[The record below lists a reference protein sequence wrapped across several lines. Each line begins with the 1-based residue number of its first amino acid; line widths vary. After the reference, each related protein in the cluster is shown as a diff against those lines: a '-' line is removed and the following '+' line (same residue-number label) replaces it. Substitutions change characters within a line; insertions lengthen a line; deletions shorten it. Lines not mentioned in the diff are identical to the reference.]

1 MYRDCC
7 TVLHIT
13 NWWDG
18 VIIVDKILSNRWNLL
33 MWLWWRRLWVQCI
46 YDISIWIELLLLF
59 SVKSITWWL
68 KEIFQLQIELIY
80 EMVIVAYAMYEIIL
94 WYFIIYLWYFIA
106 FTNYWYFDINN
117 WGNYLFELS
126 RSISEPLCIY
136 FSHFASLTLLL
147 YRTVTHLSY
156 DNTFHVHDII
166 NLMAYCSYKLVFFEI
181 LTL

>member
-18 VIIVDKILSNRWNLL
+18 VIIVDKILSNRWDLL
-33 MWLWWRRLWVQCI
+33 MRFWMRRLWVQCI

-59 SVKSITWWL
+59 SVKSITWWF
-68 KEIFQLQIELIY
+68 KEIFQLQFELIY

-106 FTNYWYFDINN
+106 FTDYWYFDINN

-147 YRTVTHLSY
+147 YRTVKHLSH
-156 DNTFHVHDII
+156 DNTSQ
-166 NLMAYCSYKLVFFEI
+166 CSWHH
-181 LTL
+181 